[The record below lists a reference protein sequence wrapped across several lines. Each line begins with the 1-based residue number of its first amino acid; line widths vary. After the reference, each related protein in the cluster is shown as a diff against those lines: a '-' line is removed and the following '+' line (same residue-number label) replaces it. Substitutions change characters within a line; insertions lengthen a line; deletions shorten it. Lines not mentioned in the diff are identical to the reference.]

1 MNDNNRTHSHLIQP
15 THHTQSHFCTESPT
29 YPVVWVVPTHNM
41 QYDLQPPP
49 TGNFTTVSIIVSKS
63 LRQLPKTPL
72 A

>member
-1 MNDNNRTHSHLIQP
+1 MIIIEPTLTLSNPH

-29 YPVVWVVPTHNM
+29 HNM
-41 QYDLQPPP
+41 QSDLQPPP

>member
-15 THHTQSHFCTESPT
+15 THHTQSHFCTESL
-29 YPVVWVVPTHNM
+29 THNM
-41 QYDLQPPP
+41 QSDLQPPP